1 LTPDG
6 SLDVLGP
13 GVGEDAFEVLELEEV
28 SEDDLVPQD
37 GLAVDDERQGEAD
50 GVVEL
55 ERFVT

>member
-1 LTPDG
+1 M
-6 SLDVLGP
+6 LGP